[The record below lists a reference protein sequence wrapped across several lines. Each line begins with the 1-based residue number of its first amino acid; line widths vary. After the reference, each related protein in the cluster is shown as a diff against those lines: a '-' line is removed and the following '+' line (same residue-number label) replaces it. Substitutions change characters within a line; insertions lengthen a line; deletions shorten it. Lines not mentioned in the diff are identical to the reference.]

1 MKNNKLLIT
10 LIIVT
15 ILASGIYLLRDN
27 IRRLVFSPRNSNIQ
41 TGIESKDLQSPQ
53 KSASTKVIENVKT
66 IATDLDIP
74 WEIAFLPN
82 GDMLVTERPGTLLRI
97 GEDREV
103 ISEIEGVEHAGEGG
117 LLGVLLHP
125 EYEDNNYIYLY
136 LTSRDEEGLI
146 NRVERYKLE
155 ENQLTDKQIIIDQ
168 IPGASYHDGGRMEFG
183 PNGYLWITTGDAG
196 ETQLAQE
203 TNSLAGKILRL
214 NPDGSIPE
222 DNPFNNPVY
231 SYGHRNP
238 QGLAW
243 DDENRLWATEHG
255 PSGAQSGFDELNLI
269 KKGQNYG
276 WPEIRGAE
284 EREGMISPVIQSGA
298 NDTWAPAGAAYY
310 KGSIFFAGLRGSSL
324 YEAKIEG
331 EEVTELIAHFKNE
344 FGRLRALRVSQDE
357 NIYVTTSNTDGRGDV
372 QEGDDKIIRI
382 IPEIFNR

>member
-1 MKNNKLLIT
+1 MKNNKLLVT
-10 LIIVT
+10 LIIIT
-15 ILASGIYLLRDN
+15 ILASGIYLLRNN
-27 IRRLVFSPRNSNIQ
+27 IRRLVFSSRNSNIQ

-53 KSASTKVIENVKT
+53 ESANTKVIENVKT
-66 IATDLDIP
+66 IAADLDIP
-74 WEIAFLPN
+74 WGIAFLPN

-97 GEDREV
+97 GENREV

-117 LLGVLLHP
+117 LLGVVLHP

-183 PNGYLWITTGDAG
+183 PEGYLWITTGDAG
-196 ETQLAQE
+196 ETRLAQE
-203 TNSLAGKILRL
+203 TDSLAGKILRL

-243 DDENRLWATEHG
+243 DDKNRLWATEHG

-344 FGRLRALRVSQDE
+344 FGRLRAVRISPDE

-372 QEGDDKIIRI
+372 KEGDDKIIRI